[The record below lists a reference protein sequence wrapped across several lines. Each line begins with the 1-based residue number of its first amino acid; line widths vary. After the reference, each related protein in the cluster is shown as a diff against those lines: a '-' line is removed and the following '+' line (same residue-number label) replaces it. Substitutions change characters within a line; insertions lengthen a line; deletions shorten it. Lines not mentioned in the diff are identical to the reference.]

1 MALVQEGLTSEV
13 VLQTFFGRH
22 IQTLWVRVHML
33 WLYDRP
39 TDPTRELTK
48 ELTYVEVYA
57 RIKSVLEVGAMVD
70 AEQHPTPL
78 CQGVP

>member
-1 MALVQEGLTSEV
+1 M
-13 VLQTFFGRH
+13 
-22 IQTLWVRVHML
+22 M